1 MKKKPSKIF
10 YFSCAILILVLLVAA
25 IGGSLKPHGLTNADK
40 VVLTTKINDGKMDF
54 ETPPYSPNATYLLG
68 SDHRGFDML
77 SLLMNGL
84 KYTLANAAL
93 LTVLR
98 FIVAIP
104 LGMWSGTTG
113 KGGGALRAM
122 HWVISAVPAF
132 LFLYPPLVGMFFG
145 LGLNEVNKADPHD
158 LMLFTIVYFVM
169 MTVLGIFPLA
179 YQIKE
184 RSSFYNRKP
193 YVETS
198 RLMGSSTFHIIVRH
212 ILSSMRLE
220 LLYMLIS
227 EFIIVLFLM
236 GQLAIFNIIIGGSE
250 TLMMSEPG
258 EPPYIIYLTTT
269 GEWTSL
275 LAYGAKYIRNFPFI
289 LIETGIAFA
298 ILILSLQFFLN
309 QFKKR
314 TQ

>member
-1 MKKKPSKIF
+1 M
-10 YFSCAILILVLLVAA
+10 
-25 IGGSLKPHGLTNADK
+25 H
-40 VVLTTKINDGKMDF
+40 M
-54 ETPPYSPNATYLLG
+54 
-68 SDHRGFDML
+68 HR
-77 SLLMNGL
+77 
-84 KYTLANAAL
+84 
-93 LTVLR
+93 
-98 FIVAIP
+98 
-104 LGMWSGTTG
+104 
-113 KGGGALRAM
+113 
-122 HWVISAVPAF
+122 VISAVPAF

-198 RLMGSSTFHIIVRH
+198 RLMGSSTLHIIVRH

-220 LLYMLIS
+220 LLYMAIS

-258 EPPYIIYLTTT
+258 EPPYRLETEMKSLPLTLSEFCTN
-269 GEWTSL
+269 GDSL
-275 LAYGAKYIRNFPFI
+275 ALAACSFFI
-289 LIETGIAFA
+289 VD
-298 ILILSLQFFLN
+298 
-309 QFKKR
+309 
-314 TQ
+314 